1 MNEQQIINNVEQT
14 NNGLSLLVKE
24 KENKVL
30 SLTEQIYD
38 AVLMKQTE
46 TDIVVNTLNMQL
58 SIYAQRLSI
67 NAQYHY
73 LKAAIDPDPGF
84 IAVILGIYNVIKTV
98 VTFIQFVVNSKV
110 FQILLTIHKIAVS
123 LWPAYKKATDKV
135 IHKVSEFSKQVSM
148 GFDGLQHILG
158 AVGATSGIIA
168 GLNGGKEGLT
178 AQQWYIKANQTLQN
192 ISNLGE
198 YISYDPIQAI
208 QGWQMAGGYDD
219 KTQVADW
226 WEDTSKWINDG
237 VEAVQNSVTDIA
249 GVTSEL
255 QQAISLMPTFIAEN
269 IPSWVSDGLNSVN
282 SLINNEI
289 TPALNNLRQQIA
301 VANNVLYQYNIAIH
315 QIATGL
321 LNPGVTLLRVDD
333 LAAVEK
339 ERQLAMIDDVTSRD
353 FVKQAA
359 DEHEGMSDTI
369 DSLDSI
375 VAALTA
381 PTPEPPQYNLETI
394 PGYTPPGITVEPQET
409 WMIGGYNSPY

>member
-58 SIYAQRLSI
+58 SVYAQRLSI

-98 VTFIQFVVNSKV
+98 VTFIQLVVNSKV
-110 FQILLTIHKIAVS
+110 FKILLAIHNILS
-123 LWPAYKKATDKV
+123 TLWPQYKAATDKV
-135 IHKVSEFSKQVSM
+135 LHKVSEFSKQVSM
-148 GFDGLQHILG
+148 GVDGLQHILG
-158 AVGATSGIIA
+158 AVGASSGIIS
-168 GLNGGKEGLT
+168 GLNGGKEGIT
-178 AQQWYIKANQTLQN
+178 DQQWYIKANQTLQN

-198 YISYDPIQAI
+198 NISADPIHALQS
-208 QGWQMAGGYDD
+208 WQTGGGYDD
-219 KTQVADW
+219 KNQVAEW
-226 WEDTSKWINDG
+226 WEDTSQWINDG
-237 VEAVQNSVTDIA
+237 VEAVQKSVTDIA
-249 GVTSEL
+249 GVTNEL
-255 QQAISLMPTFIAEN
+255 QQAISLMPTFIADN
-269 IPSWVSDGLNSVN
+269 IPSWVSSGLNSVN
-282 SLINNEI
+282 NLINNEI
-289 TPALNNLRQQIA
+289 TPALNLVKQQIL
-301 VANNVLYQYNIAIH
+301 VVNNVLAQYQQNIR
-315 QIATGL
+315 QLQLGL
-321 LNPGVTLLRVDD
+321 LNPGVSLLRVDN
-333 LAAVEK
+333 LNAVEK

-359 DEHEGMSDTI
+359 DEHAGMSDTI